1 MHMWTSL
8 PPDIPDEINHV
19 VSWKLHL
26 QMPSM
31 SGNYETGA
39 DSPRGKG

>member
-26 QMPSM
+26 PVSTM

-39 DSPRGKG
+39 DSPRGQG

>member
-1 MHMWTSL
+1 MWTSL
-8 PPDIPDEINHV
+8 PPDIPDEVGDV

-26 QMPSM
+26 PVSTV
-31 SGNYETGA
+31 SSKYETGA